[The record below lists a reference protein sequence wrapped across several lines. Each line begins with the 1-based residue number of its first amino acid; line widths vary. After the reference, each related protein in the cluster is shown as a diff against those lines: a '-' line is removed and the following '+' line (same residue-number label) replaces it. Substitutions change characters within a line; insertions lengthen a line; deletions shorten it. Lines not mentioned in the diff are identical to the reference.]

1 MSGFTPEVAAAIE
14 ELGEDFTVSTRP
26 TGDGG
31 AIVTAH
37 DIDIGGVWQPDR
49 IDIQFVIPYN
59 YPFPQIY
66 PFYTESA
73 ISRAH
78 GGQLPSALATVG
90 WDGKS
95 VTQISLRPNRWNPSH
110 DTATGALEQ
119 VRHWFRSQG

>member
-1 MSGFTPEVAAAIE
+1 MSVLTPEVAAAIE
-14 ELGEDFTVSTRP
+14 ELGGEFTVTSRP

-37 DIDIGGVWQPDR
+37 GIEIGDAWQPNR
-49 IDIQFVIPYN
+49 IDIQFLIPYN

-73 ISRAH
+73 ISRSQ
-78 GGQLPSALATVG
+78 GGQLPSALAAVG

-95 VTQISLRPNRWNPSH
+95 VTQISLRPSRWNPSH
-110 DTATGALEQ
+110 DTANGALEQ
-119 VRHWFRSQG
+119 VRHWFRSRG